1 MKTNIFSLSR
11 SAAAIVLPFLLSATV
26 VSAAPSISAVTPNTA
41 TSNTPVTMTASVSS
55 PVGIQS
61 CHLYVDLEDVGEM
74 TVTGGTASRSF
85 TFASGGSRIA
95 FVFCRDASSGMA
107 SGPNTSI
114 WVNGAIVV
122 TPPLDVPEPTPEP
135 TPAPAP
141 TPIPEP
147 VVVTPV
153 VTNPVTPPVAT
164 TVVAGTLVK
173 LPCPDGAEAD
183 HVCKAVYYYGADG
196 KRHAFPNSRTYF
208 TWYADFSQVTEITPD
223 AMGTLPLGSNV
234 TYRPG
239 VRLVKFVTLDKV
251 YAVGLG
257 GVLRWVKTE
266 DVARGLYGETWAT
279 QVDDIADAFYGNYT
293 FGADVEVPENYQP
306 SSETAAAASIDAD
319 R

>member
-1 MKTNIFSLSR
+1 MKTNIFFLSR
-11 SAAAIVLPFLLSATV
+11 SAVAIAVPFLLSATA
-26 VSAAPSISAVTPNTA
+26 VSAAPSISVVSPNTA
-41 TSNTPVTMTASVSS
+41 TSNVPVTMTASVSS
-55 PVGIQS
+55 PSGIQS

-114 WVNGAIVV
+114 WVNGAIVT
-122 TPPLDVPEPTPEP
+122 TPPLAVPEPTPEP
-135 TPAPAP
+135 TPIPAPA
-141 TPIPEP
+141 PIPEP

-153 VTNPVTPPVAT
+153 VTEPLPTAVST
-164 TVVAGTLVK
+164 TVSAGTLIK
-173 LPCPDGAEAD
+173 LPCPDGAETD
-183 HVCKAVYYYGADG
+183 HPCKAVYYYGADG

-208 TWYADFSQVTEITPD
+208 TWYADFSQVTEIDAD

-279 QVDDIADAFYGNYT
+279 QVDDIADAFYGNYV
-293 FGADVEVPENYQP
+293 FGTDVDAPENYEP
-306 SSETAAAASIDAD
+306 SNETAAASSIDAD